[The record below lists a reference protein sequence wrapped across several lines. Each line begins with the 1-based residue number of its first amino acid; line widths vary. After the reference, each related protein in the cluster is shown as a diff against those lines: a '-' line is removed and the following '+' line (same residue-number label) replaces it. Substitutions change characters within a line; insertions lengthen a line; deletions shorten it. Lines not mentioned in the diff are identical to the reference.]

1 MPGSNDRNR
10 TIYQRLAAVYD
21 LAARVPPIAHPRT
34 RLFTLAGIQPG
45 QRVLVVGVGT
55 GQDLAHL
62 PAGTEVTGID
72 LSPAMLARA
81 RARGTDATLREMNAL
96 SLTATIAETPLRVSH
111 HETGS
116 RLADIIQL
124 TPRT

>member
-1 MPGSNDRNR
+1 MPSRSERNR
-10 TIYQRLAAVYD
+10 AIYQRLAAIYD
-21 LAARVPPIAHPRT
+21 LPARLPLIARPRT
-34 RLFTLAGIQPG
+34 RLFTLAGVHPG

-81 RARGTDATLREMNAL
+81 RARSMSSSSVRAQR
-96 SLTATIAETPLRVSH
+96 R
-111 HETGS
+111 
-116 RLADIIQL
+116 R
-124 TPRT
+124 

>member
-21 LAARVPPIAHPRT
+21 LAARVPP
-34 RLFTLAGIQPG
+34 
-45 QRVLVVGVGT
+45 
-55 GQDLAHL
+55 
-62 PAGTEVTGID
+62 
-72 LSPAMLARA
+72 
-81 RARGTDATLREMNAL
+81 
-96 SLTATIAETPLRVSH
+96 TPLRVSH

-124 TPRT
+124 TPSQN